1 MLSSVLPREP
11 RPGAAVSSEVR
22 ALQPAACPICGAGAT
37 RLFVRSNDRDVL
49 RCSSCRLL
57 FSSPR
62 PSQREMAEF
71 FASEYI
77 GNRRR
82 VEIDFAALREP
93 TLRREAALVRR
104 LLPEGGRLLDVG
116 CAAGAFLRL
125 FAGDPRWVVAGVE
138 PSRFAAEYARSTLGL
153 NVYTGFLREQRLPAS
168 SLEAIT
174 SLDTFYFH
182 PEPNEDLAEI
192 ARLLVPGGLLFMEIP
207 GLRFRLLKNSG
218 LLARLRYG
226 ESARL
231 NAALHL
237 FFYSAATLA
246 RLARPHGLRLVARY
260 PQQGPIYGSLPLR
273 LVNAGYFRLSAFFYR
288 LSGGRLH
295 LAPKELLVLRRAG
308 AEDT

>member
-1 MLSSVLPREP
+1 MLS
-11 RPGAAVSSEVR
+11 EVKSPP
-22 ALQPAACPICGAGAT
+22 PATCPVCGPAGT
-37 RLFVRSNDRDVL
+37 RIFVRSNEREVL
-49 RCSSCRLL
+49 RCNSCGLL

-62 PSQREMAEF
+62 PSQQQMAEF

-77 GNRRR
+77 GDRQR
-82 VEIDFAALREP
+82 VEVDFDAWREA

-104 LLPEGGRLLDVG
+104 LLPRGGRLLDVG

-125 FAGDPRWVVAGVE
+125 FARDPKWSVAGVE

-153 NVYTGFLREQRLPAS
+153 NVHTGFLREQHLPPA

-182 PEPNEDLAEI
+182 PEPNEDLAEM

-218 LLARLRYG
+218 FLARLRYG

-237 FFYSAATLA
+237 FFYSASTLA
-246 RLARPHGLRLVARY
+246 RLARPHGLQLVAGH

-273 LVNAGYFRLSAFFYR
+273 LANAGYFHLAAFIYRLSA
-288 LSGGRLH
+288 GRLH
-295 LAPKELLVLRRAG
+295 LAPKELLVFRRAG
-308 AEDT
+308 AAWA